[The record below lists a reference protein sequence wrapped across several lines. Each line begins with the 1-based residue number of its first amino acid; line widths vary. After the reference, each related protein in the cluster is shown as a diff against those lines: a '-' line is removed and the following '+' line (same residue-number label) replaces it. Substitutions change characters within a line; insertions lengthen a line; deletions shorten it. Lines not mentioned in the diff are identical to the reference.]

1 MNTLLLKQIRLRET
15 RERPR
20 ALFLF
25 QLAEHLHRTVEEIFE
40 MNEAELKG
48 WVAYFKIKEKKE
60 RLKKR

>member
-1 MNTLLLKQIRLRET
+1 MKLESDSELY
-15 RERPR
+15 
-20 ALFLF
+20 FFF

>member
-1 MNTLLLKQIRLRET
+1 
-15 RERPR
+15 
-20 ALFLF
+20 
-25 QLAEHLHRTVEEIFE
+25 